1 MLGAELRF
9 SAKSSMCFWWLAEIF
24 PFEKGSHIFQT
35 DLKLTLEGEGE
46 GHLVWKLWDY
56 RHAPPCWLYVVQRN
70 ELKALWMDFTEL
82 YPQPFILFLSHQ
94 CIIDKIYHSFSSE
107 LTHTTGFKKKIV
119 TVFCLP
125 FFLRLCLLFL
135 SIHPLPDSCACAC
148 VRMNSF
154 MPQEA
159 RKWHQFFGEFE
170 ILSVCVFHD
179 WAANNFNCWA
189 FSLTQMLFM
198 YFILYLYFIS
208 LLKLIFKF
216 IAWDFY
222 VCI

>member
-9 SAKSSMCFWWLAEIF
+9 SAKSNMCFWWLAEIF

-35 DLKLTLEGEGE
+35 DLKLTLQGEGE

-107 LTHTTGFKKKIV
+107 LTHTTGFKKK
-119 TVFCLP
+119 L
-125 FFLRLCLLFL
+125 LLF
-135 SIHPLPDSCACAC
+135 SVFHFSSDS
-148 VRMNSF
+148 VYYSLVF
-154 MPQEA
+154 
-159 RKWHQFFGEFE
+159 
-170 ILSVCVFHD
+170 ILSLTPVPVHVCEWIVLCPKRQE
-179 WAANNFNCWA
+179 NGIS
-189 FSLTQMLFM
+189 SLESLRSSQCVYFMIEQQIILTAEPSLWLRCCLCILF
-198 YFILYLYFIS
+198 FIFIS
-208 LLKLIFKF
+208 FL
-216 IAWDFY
+216 
-222 VCI
+222 C